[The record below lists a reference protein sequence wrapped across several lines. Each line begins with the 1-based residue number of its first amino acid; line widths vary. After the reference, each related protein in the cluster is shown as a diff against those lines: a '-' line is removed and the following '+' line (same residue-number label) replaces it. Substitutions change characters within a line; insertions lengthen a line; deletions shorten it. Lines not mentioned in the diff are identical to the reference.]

1 MLRIFRVDHQRKLED
16 DNLRYEYIDIHLQ
29 NFIVWNYEGLLLGS
43 SKNTVQIK
51 IDESD
56 LFKVFYGSCH

>member
-1 MLRIFRVDHQRKLED
+1 MSYFPGIE
-16 DNLRYEYIDIHLQ
+16 IHLQ